1 MENKLSIML
10 VDDEEIVG
18 KRLKRALEADGYE
31 IEVFLSG
38 SAAIERL
45 AQKNFDIVVTDIRM
59 DDADGLEVLDAVIK
73 NAPQTRT
80 IMITGY
86 ATAEVAREAQ
96 AKGAFDFI
104 AKPFRPKDLSKVIRK
119 AAQEIKKSR
128 SGSSP

>member
-1 MENKLSIML
+1 MENKISIML

-18 KRLKRALEADGYE
+18 KRLKKALEGEGYE
-31 IEVFLSG
+31 IEVFLG
-38 SAAIERL
+38 GTAAIERL
-45 AQKNFDIVVTDIRM
+45 AQKIFDIVVTDIRM
-59 DDADGLEVLDAVIK
+59 DDVDGIDVLDAVMK

-86 ATAEVAREAQ
+86 ATAEIAREAQ

-104 AKPFRPKDLSKVIRK
+104 AKPFRPKDLSKVIHK
-119 AAQEIKKSR
+119 ATQEIKKSR